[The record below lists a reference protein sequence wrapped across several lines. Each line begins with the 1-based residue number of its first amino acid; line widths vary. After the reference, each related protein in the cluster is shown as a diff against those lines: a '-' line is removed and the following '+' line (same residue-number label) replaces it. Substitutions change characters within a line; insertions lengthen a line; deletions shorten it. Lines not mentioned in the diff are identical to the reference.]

1 MIEGLNLH
9 ATVADALAE
18 LNPWQELTFTKK
30 MVKWSPSSRTPK
42 ETTLI
47 LVLNGKIQPAD
58 TQEVQKLDFDVT
70 SFQYYRIYISAD
82 ITQIDELRLL
92 GADEFTTE
100 NGDKYKVVAK
110 SDWIQNGWREGYAY
124 LMEAGS
130 ENETV

>member
-1 MIEGLNLH
+1 VIEGLNLH
-9 ATVADALAE
+9 KVVADALAV
-18 LNPWQELTFTKK
+18 LNPWQTLTFTKK
-30 MVKWSPSSRTPK
+30 TVSWSPEARKPK
-42 ETTLI
+42 ETTTT

-58 TQEVQKLDFDVT
+58 TQEIQQLGFDIT
-70 SFQYYRIYISAD
+70 SYQYYRIFISAD

-130 ENETV
+130 GNETV

>member
-58 TQEVQKLDFDVT
+58 TQEVQQLGFDVT

-82 ITQIDELRLL
+82 ITQIDELRQL
-92 GADEFTTE
+92 GADEFMTE